1 MVGSSVRLTTRP
13 IFPSSSWQIMRGP
26 MHSGMVHKRLTARGK
41 YLHTDFTQDEQRE
54 LWLLPWMP
62 SARNLRNRTPVR

>member
-1 MVGSSVRLTTRP
+1 
-13 IFPSSSWQIMRGP
+13 MRGP